1 MLDRETSPTFE
12 DAQEEE
18 VLIMPPVLRRA
29 DTFEELKNAVGSFS
43 TALLCFLQAIVGLLP
58 RLGTKAFFAF
68 IYGLVAC
75 AVLYVFIV
83 RGHAGSFVE
92 SVRSG
97 GFWALNG
104 GQAATVVAE
113 L

>member
-1 MLDRETSPTFE
+1 MLDRETSAAFE

-18 VLIMPPVLRRA
+18 VLMPPVLRRA

-43 TALLCFLQAIVGLLP
+43 TALLCFLQALIGLSP
-58 RLGTKAFFAF
+58 RLGSRAFFAL
-68 IYGLVAC
+68 IYGLLAC

-83 RGHAGSFVE
+83 RGYAGSFAE

-97 GFWALNG
+97 GLWALNG
-104 GQAATVVAE
+104 GQAGAGVAE

>member
-12 DAQEEE
+12 VEEE
-18 VLIMPPVLRRA
+18 KVIMPPPMLRRA
-29 DTFEELKNAVGSFS
+29 DTIEELKNVVESFS
-43 TALLCFLQAIVGLLP
+43 TALLCFLQAIVGLSP
-58 RLGTKAFFAF
+58 RLGSRAFFAL
-68 IYGLVAC
+68 IYGLLAC

-83 RGHAGSFVE
+83 RGYAGSFVE

-97 GFWALNG
+97 GLWALNG
-104 GQAATVVAE
+104 GQAGAGVAE